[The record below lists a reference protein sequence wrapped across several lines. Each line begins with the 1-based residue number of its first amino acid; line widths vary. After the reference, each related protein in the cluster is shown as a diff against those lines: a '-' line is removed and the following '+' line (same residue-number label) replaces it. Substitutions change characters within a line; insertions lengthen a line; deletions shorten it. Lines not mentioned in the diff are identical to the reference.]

1 MAREFSKTEQIQHQQ
16 EKVKP
21 WKGRIFENQ
30 EEYEARGLRGD
41 HDGQKDR
48 PNVTSMDQV
57 NKSDISMVKI
67 SAPKVPMTQSS
78 RI

>member
-57 NKSDISMVKI
+57 KI
-67 SAPKVPMTQSS
+67 DVMSS
-78 RI
+78 FNEMGWALP